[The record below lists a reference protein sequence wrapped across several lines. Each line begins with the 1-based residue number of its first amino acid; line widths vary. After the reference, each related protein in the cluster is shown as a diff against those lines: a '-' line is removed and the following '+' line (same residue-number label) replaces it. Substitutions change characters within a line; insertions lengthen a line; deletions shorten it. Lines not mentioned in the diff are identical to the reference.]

1 MMLLNKKHLI
11 FSSLVAMAVLAGCGG
26 HSDHAESE
34 KHGAEA
40 DGHEHSEDEIVLHP
54 EDAVRYGVAVEA
66 LEPAPFSAVVKT
78 SGEIMPSAAGRRTVT
93 ASKAGIIALAKG
105 ITDGASVKAGSP
117 VASISARNV
126 SGGDSDRAALANLE
140 GAKRELDRVEKLLGE
155 GLVTRKEYNDA
166 LAAYDAAKAL
176 YSPSAASGHLSSP
189 AAGTVGRILVSDGQY
204 VEAGTPVAEILSDV
218 NLTLRALL
226 PASEADFL
234 PLIKDAVISMHG
246 AAPVRISAIG
256 GRLASASCASAAN
269 IPGYIP
275 VYFTFPNKISGIV
288 PGTGVEVYLSAEPSG
303 SVLAVPVGSIAEQMG
318 EHFAFVK
325 TSPHS
330 YAKTHVKL
338 GRSDGEK
345 VMVLSGLHSGDS
357 VVVSGTTFVRL
368 AEQATVVPE
377 GHSHNH

>member
-1 MMLLNKKHLI
+1 MMQLPKKHLI
-11 FSSLVAMAVLAGCGG
+11 FSTLAAMALLTGCGAHSG
-26 HSDHAESE
+26 HADAEA
-34 KHGAEA
+34 HGAET

-54 EDAVRYGVAVEA
+54 EDAERYGVAVAA
-66 LEPAPFSAVVKT
+66 LEPSPFAAVVKT

-93 ASKAGIIALAKG
+93 ASKAGIITLAPG
-105 ITDGASVKAGSP
+105 ITDGATVKAGAS
-117 VASISARNV
+117 VASISAQKM
-126 SGGDSDRAALANLE
+126 SGGDADRAALANLE
-140 GAKRELDRVEKLLGE
+140 SAKRELDRVEKLFGA

-166 LAAYDAAKAL
+166 LAAYDSAKAL
-176 YSPSAASGHLSSP
+176 YSPTAASGHLSAP
-189 AAGTVGRILVSDGQY
+189 ASGTIGRILVTDGQY
-204 VEAGTPVAEILSDV
+204 VDAGAPVAEILSDV

-234 PLIKDAVISMHG
+234 PLIKDAVISTHG
-246 AAPVRISAIG
+246 GEPVRLSSIG
-256 GRLASASCASAAN
+256 GRLASASSVSAAN

-275 VYFTFPNKISGIV
+275 VYFTFPNKVAGIV
-288 PGTGVEVYLSAEPSG
+288 PGTGAEVYLSAEPSE
-303 SVLAVPVGSIAEQMG
+303 SVLAVPVGSVTEQMG

-345 VMVLSGLHSGDS
+345 VIVLSGLHQGDS